1 MPLKI
6 GLTGGIGSGKTLVSS
21 IFKHLGIPIYYADQA
36 AKDLQNS
43 DPNIKEKLIQLF
55 GNEVYKDGNLNKN
68 YLASIVFSD
77 DQKLK
82 ALNAVMHP
90 ATLQA
95 AAIWMQKQST
105 PYAIKE
111 AALIFE
117 ANAQK
122 DLDYIIG
129 VYAPKEIRLNRTM
142 LRDNSSAEQVLKR
155 MQNQMDE
162 EQKMKLCQF
171 VVVNDEKQLLIP
183 QVLAIHHQL
192 IKLSQKNQIS
202 L

>member
-1 MPLKI
+1 MPLRI
-6 GLTGGIGSGKTLVSS
+6 GLTGGIGSGKTFVAT
-21 IFKHLGIPIYYADQA
+21 IFKHLGIPIYYADKA

-43 DPNIKEKLIQLF
+43 DPEIKKQLTHLF
-55 GNEVYKDGNLNKN
+55 GNELYKEGYLNKV
-68 YLASIVFSD
+68 YLASIVFSNSD
-77 DQKLK
+77 KLK
-82 ALNAVMHP
+82 ALNAIMHP

-95 AAIWMQKQST
+95 AAIWMQQQST

-111 AALIFE
+111 AALILE
-117 ANAQK
+117 ANAQQ

-129 VYAPKEIRLNRTM
+129 VYAPKEIRLKRTM

-171 VVVNDEKQLLIP
+171 VVVNDEKQLLTP

-192 IKLSQKNQIS
+192 ISLSKHIPLQ
-202 L
+202 

>member
-1 MPLKI
+1 MPLRI
-6 GLTGGIGSGKTLVSS
+6 GLTGGIGSGKTLVASV
-21 IFKHLGIPIYYADQA
+21 FYHLGIPIYYADQA

-43 DPNIKEKLIQLF
+43 DPEIRKKLTLLF
-55 GNEVYKDGNLNKN
+55 GNELYKDGYLNKV
-68 YLASIVFSD
+68 YLASIVFSNPG
-77 DQKLK
+77 KLK
-82 ALNAVMHP
+82 ALNTVMHP

-95 AAIWMQKQST
+95 AANWMQKQST

-122 DLDYIIG
+122 DLDCVIG
-129 VYAPKEIRLNRTM
+129 VYAPKEIRLKRTM
-142 LRDNSSAEQVLKR
+142 LRDNSSEEQVLKR

-171 VVVNDEKQLLIP
+171 VIINDENQLLIP
-183 QVLAIHHQL
+183 QILAIHNQL
-192 IKLSQKNQIS
+192 IELSKNQ
-202 L
+202 

>member
-1 MPLKI
+1 MPLRI
-6 GLTGGIGSGKTLVSS
+6 GLTGGIGSGKTLVASV
-21 IFKHLGIPIYYADQA
+21 FYHLGIPIYYADQA

-43 DPNIKEKLIQLF
+43 DPEIREKLTCLF
-55 GNEVYKDGNLNKN
+55 GNELYKDGYLNKV
-68 YLASIVFSD
+68 YLASIVFSNPE
-77 DQKLK
+77 KLK
-82 ALNAVMHP
+82 ALNTVMHP

-95 AAIWMQKQST
+95 AANWMQKQST

-122 DLDYIIG
+122 DLDFVIG
-129 VYAPKEIRLNRTM
+129 VFAPKEIRLKRTM

-171 VVVNDEKQLLIP
+171 VIINDENQLLIP
-183 QVLAIHHQL
+183 QILAIHNQL
-192 IKLSQKNQIS
+192 IELSKNESFQ
-202 L
+202 

>member
-1 MPLKI
+1 MPLRI
-6 GLTGGIGSGKTLVSS
+6 GLTGGIGSGKTLVAS
-21 IFKHLGIPIYYADQA
+21 IFHHLGIPIYYADQA

-43 DPNIKEKLIQLF
+43 DPEIREKLTHLF
-55 GNEVYKDGNLNKN
+55 GNELYKDGNLNKV
-68 YLASIVFSD
+68 YLASIVFSNPE
-77 DQKLK
+77 KLK

-95 AAIWMQKQST
+95 AANWMQKQST

-122 DLDYIIG
+122 DLDFVIG
-129 VYAPKEIRLNRTM
+129 VYAPKEIRLKRTM

-171 VVVNDEKQLLIP
+171 VIINDENQLLIP
-183 QVLAIHHQL
+183 QILAIHNQL
-192 IKLSQKNQIS
+192 IELSKNESFQ
-202 L
+202 